1 MKKNISK
8 NTRLLN
14 TSALFVNNN
23 WELCQPL
30 SRAGFTAEKKHFLH
44 RGENICFCCKQYLS
58 LLCILLRVNVFCSQ
72 CHDEII
78 ATCKLLVIELPLQ
91 VCNSSQQDLLPLVL
105 FNSFLFWFLVQS
117 GVKLV
122 HRLQRR
128 VHSSSCRREY

>member
-23 WELCQPL
+23 WDLSQDLCQPL
-30 SRAGFTAEKKHFLH
+30 SREKNISCTV
-44 RGENICFCCKQYLS
+44 GENICFCCKQYLS

-105 FNSFLFWFLVQS
+105 FNSFWFWFLVQS